1 MSILVHCWCVQFPCL
16 CHPNPILTFVVCA
29 LASRYYEEKPEMYSL
44 AMHLAKAAAANA
56 FLDGWKTIEMCQAYI
71 LLGAYT
77 PPARRW
83 EEDRYW
89 FYTGIAFRLVTL

>member
-1 MSILVHCWCVQFPCL
+1 MYGL
-16 CHPNPILTFVVCA
+16 A
-29 LASRYYEEKPEMYSL
+29 L
-44 AMHLAKAAAANA
+44 HLAKAAAANA

-71 LLGAYT
+71 LLGAYI

-89 FYTGIAFRLVTL
+89 FFTGIAFRSVIPNLIDDMTLIPMQARD

>member
-1 MSILVHCWCVQFPCL
+1 MYGL
-16 CHPNPILTFVVCA
+16 A
-29 LASRYYEEKPEMYSL
+29 L
-44 AMHLAKAAAANA
+44 HLAKAAAANA

-71 LLGAYT
+71 LLGAYI

-89 FYTGIAFRLVTL
+89 FFTGLAFRYIRIPIHWSISDVRAGLELS

>member
-1 MSILVHCWCVQFPCL
+1 
-16 CHPNPILTFVVCA
+16 
-29 LASRYYEEKPEMYSL
+29 MYGL
-44 AMHLAKAAAANA
+44 AMHLAKAAAAKS

-89 FYTGIAFRLVTL
+89 FYTGIAFRLVVGLVTYSP